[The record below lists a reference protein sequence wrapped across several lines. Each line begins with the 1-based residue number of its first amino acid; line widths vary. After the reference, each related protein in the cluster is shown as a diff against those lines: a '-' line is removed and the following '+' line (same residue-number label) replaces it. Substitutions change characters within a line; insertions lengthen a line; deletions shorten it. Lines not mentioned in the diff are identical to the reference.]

1 MTSALPPPPSPPP
14 TGPLLAVG
22 VVVKPHGL
30 RGEVVVSL
38 GTDRLE
44 RVSSGSELH
53 TAEGRVL
60 VVEASRP
67 HQGRFVVRF
76 AGVDSIEDADAL
88 RSTELFA
95 PPLDVPGAL
104 WVHELVGAT
113 VTDALGADL
122 GTVEAVQANPA
133 SDLLVLS
140 TGALVPLRFVVEH
153 QPGERVVVDVPEGL
167 FDL

>member
-1 MTSALPPPPSPPP
+1 M
-14 TGPLLAVG
+14 VG

-44 RVSSGSELH
+44 RVAPGSELR

-60 VVEASRP
+60 VIERSRP

-76 AGVDSIEDADAL
+76 AGVGTIEAADAL
-88 RSTELFA
+88 RGTELLA
-95 PPLDVPGAL
+95 PPLDVPGVL

-113 VTDALGADL
+113 VVDGSGAEL

-153 QPGERVVVDVPEGL
+153 RPGEQVVVDLPEGL
-167 FDL
+167 LDL